1 MKEKRENM
9 KIEVKQLGIAK
20 FVRVNIVRA
29 K

>member
-20 FVRVNIVRA
+20 FVRVNIVRT